1 MSPLSSFKFHVSCFM
16 IISSSCSLFNGNR
29 TDQEPIARCYDSYLY
44 ESDILNIIPNG
55 ISYQDSI
62 TLVKGYID
70 DWILQRLILHKAELN
85 ITDISLNLRI
95 EKQLQD
101 YRNSLINYAYMKELI
116 RQKLDTVV
124 TNKEIEDCSDNNMRN
139 FGKEDDIRNIILNR
153 RKLSLVEE
161 TEKSIYQDALAKN
174 GFEIYSKK

>member
-16 IISSSCSLFNGNR
+16 IISSSCFLFNGNR

-124 TNKEIEDCSDNNMRN
+124 TDKDIKESRVPGMRN
-139 FGKEDDIRNIILNR
+139 F
-153 RKLSLVEE
+153 
-161 TEKSIYQDALAKN
+161 
-174 GFEIYSKK
+174 